1 MNNGAFAEICG
12 QLGTDIEIRN
22 AKNGKKYGILNV
34 AVNKSVKQPESV
46 EWAVKTYWFKIHV
59 WNQSILDSGAQILK
73 KGEKVLIIGE
83 LKTLKK
89 PNVIE
94 EGITEIGQHS
104 IITINVR
111 DKSGI
116 TILKKNFPA
125 NEEKEN
131 SASEEISEIE
141 EKVA

>member
-1 MNNGAFAEICG
+1 MNNGAYAEICG

-22 AKNGKKYGILNV
+22 AKNGKRYGILNV
-34 AVNKSVKQPESV
+34 AVNKGVKQPESG
-46 EWAVKTYWFKIHV
+46 EWVSKTYWFKIHV
-59 WNQSILDSGAQILK
+59 WNQTILDSGAQILK
-73 KGEKVLIIGE
+73 RGEKVLIIGE

-125 NEEKEN
+125 IEEKEN
-131 SASEEISEIE
+131 SVSEEISEIE
-141 EKVA
+141 GKVA